1 MKTKR
6 LVFMIIKVC
15 IDAVMT
21 VLFLLLMGYHLLDGK
36 VHEWLGISLFIA
48 FIIHNGLNYK
58 WYLVLFKGKYNAIR
72 IIQTVIDFLLWIA
85 MICCALSAVSI
96 SAHIFDGLNITWVS
110 FGRKLH
116 LSATVWTF
124 LLMSLHL
131 GLHWDMFIGMA
142 KKNVPVPDKVSII
155 LKWVFRAIVI
165 AVCIYGAYHFYIRK
179 LWEELFLLTEFKW
192 FDYEKTVALYLAE
205 SCAIMILFASVSYY
219 AKKLILLIKKK
230 HRKTEALK

>member
-1 MKTKR
+1 MTIKR
-6 LVFMIIKVC
+6 KAYLAIKIC
-15 IDAVMT
+15 LDLAMT
-21 VLFLLLMGYHLLDGK
+21 VLFLLLMGYHLLDGI

-48 FIIHNGLNYK
+48 FLIHNGFNYK
-58 WYLVLFKGKYNAIR
+58 WYQVLFKGKYNAIR
-72 IIQTVIDFLLWIA
+72 IVQTTVNLLLWIA

-116 LSATVWTF
+116 LSATVWAF

-131 GLHWDMFIGMA
+131 GLHFGVFVGMV
-142 KKNVPVPDKVSII
+142 KKNIPVPDKAAIV
-155 LKWVFRAIVI
+155 LKWVFRAVVL
-165 AVCIYGAYHFYIRK
+165 AVCVYGVYNFYVRK
-179 LWEELFLLTEFKW
+179 LWEELLLLTEFKW
-192 FDYEKTVALYLAE
+192 FDYEKTVMLYLTE

-230 HRKTEALK
+230 HRKTEELK